1 MIGSHGDIEEGIGP
15 ASMGITYAA
24 IFDIP
29 GGNAMMCEVFSQ
41 AGHEGIAIGC
51 APEASMDN
59 YCDRVRTWS
68 RRQV

>member
-1 MIGSHGDIEEGIGP
+1 MIGSHGDIGEGIGP
-15 ASMGITYAA
+15 ASMGISYAA

-41 AGHEGIAIGC
+41 ADHEGIAIGC
-51 APEASMDN
+51 APEAAMNKD
-59 YCDRVRTWS
+59 CDGVRTWF